1 MFGPLCIWK
10 WSSVAKDSQW
20 HGWSEVLQSTSLR
33 SHWALLVQCAPC
45 FGGAPLPNEWY
56 LAEVMEMLLQGDE
69 TVEVSLLQ
77 GIKTREAAPE
87 VTGDRNETKRTLVE
101 KVEDW
106 IHELSKQ
113 HPTLYGESYVQ
124 LAPTQLKLEPGIVSR
139 IFFEQHQ
146 QSFQVTESGQWRVQL
161 NKAGKERAERRAMQK
176 ANRNQSALL
185 LRVARLASKQ
195 QQLNQLLTLDPEDQL
210 NQLPSTFST
219 QELCGLFISLSETQS
234 HSQLAATI
242 LRHLS
247 RRDLAKLKLT
257 EQMVPF
263 HVAQLMQGV
272 ISYQKSLE
280 SKTKLFCQD
289 SLMMLMN
296 AASDDIMLAPL
307 DIATDYLFKAHET
320 PFFGLNWRDQPM
332 LLVSAA
338 RRIMKELTPESGNT
352 CPACFSSSYSAFPHF
367 ANLCQSLSSL
377 YSHASSH
384 LVLDH
389 KEEVANA
396 FTVLAAGLLHCKSMS
411 DMSTQSP
418 AALKRLIIAFT
429 TLSKI
434 EPPDEKLHAAATAG
448 RCHLRPVVLETLA
461 SKVKPK
467 DHKEHWDA
475 WKLLTIVSA
484 YDFAGDR
491 LYDLVSEV
499 AERLARKLDERDS
512 LKDQLPTWWDIIRIF
527 IGEGSLSRLQ
537 EVLKILLKRKAID
550 QRVVEVTKALS
561 APWRKPQEMD
571 SKDGYPVAV
580 FQKELPNM
588 IWEYLKVGWFSCR
601 MTL

>member
-1 MFGPLCIWK
+1 MLK
-10 WSSVAKDSQW
+10 
-20 HGWSEVLQSTSLR
+20 STSLQ
-33 SHWALLVQCAPC
+33 SYWALLVQCAPS
-45 FGGAPLPNEWY
+45 FGGAPLPREWY

-87 VTGDRNETKRTLVE
+87 VNTGDRNETKRTLVE
-101 KVEDW
+101 KVEDF

-113 HPTLYGESYVQ
+113 NSTLYGESVVQ
-124 LAPTQLKLEPGIVSR
+124 VAQTQLRLEPGTVSR

-146 QSFQVTESGQWRVQL
+146 QSFQVTESGRWCVQL

-176 ANRNQSALL
+176 ANRNQSALQ

-195 QQLNQLLTLDPEDQL
+195 QQLKQLLNLDPEDQL

-219 QELCGLFISLSETQS
+219 PELCGLFISLGETQS

-247 RRDLAKLKLT
+247 RRDLAKLSNAKLKLT
-257 EQMVPF
+257 EEMVPF

-296 AASDDIMLAPL
+296 AASDDIMHAPL

-338 RRIMKELTPESGNT
+338 KRIMKELTPEVGNT
-352 CPACFSSSYSAFPHF
+352 CPACFSSSYSGFPHF

-384 LVLDH
+384 LVPDH
-389 KEEVANA
+389 KEEVATA

-434 EPPDEKLHAAATAG
+434 EPRDEKLQAAATAG

-475 WKLLTIVSA
+475 WKLFTIVSA
-484 YDFAGDR
+484 YESAGDR

-499 AERLARKLDERDS
+499 AERLAQKLDEKDS
-512 LKDQLPTWWDIIRIF
+512 LKDQLAPWFDVIRVF
-527 IGEGSLSRLQ
+527 IAQGKLSRLQ

-550 QRVVEVTKALS
+550 QKLMEVTKALS
-561 APWRKPQEMD
+561 APWRKPEELD

-588 IWEYLKVGWFSCR
+588 IVKVG
-601 MTL
+601 